1 MNKKEK
7 PNKKFSET
15 TLFSILRFCAFGC
28 VLSLTITGIKYL
40 AAHPVL
46 LAAIITALIAAVV
59 LIIYLIMRRKKR
71 K

>member
-1 MNKKEK
+1 MNKKERK
-7 PNKKFSET
+7 KKFSET
-15 TLFSILRFCAFGC
+15 TLFSILYFCAFGC
-28 VLSLTITGIKYL
+28 VLSLIITGVKYL
-40 AAHPVL
+40 VAHPVL